1 MTRRIKRWLRPAV
14 LAMVCCTAFAM
25 PGTGTAKD
33 GWTVPLPTLGGTQV
47 WSDVLVRDGWR
58 VQKNLLTGH
67 HRLLDGG
74 DWRRAGVTYE
84 EAVRALDRMAPQSKA
99 KSTDVV
105 VLLHGL
111 GRTRHS
117 MDRMKAAFE
126 ARGHRVIAV
135 GYASTRAGVRDHAER
150 LSGIIDGLKGVR
162 RVQFVTHSYGAF
174 VVRQAVADAPWADRI
189 EVGGIVMLAPPSQGA
204 QLADRLTRFGLYRL
218 VGGGGGQDVTSKG
231 AEHVPLPEDVRLC
244 VIAGGRLDGKG
255 YNPMLEGDND
265 GIVRVEEAR
274 LPDVKDFM
282 VVREVH
288 TFIMNH
294 PETIDAAARFLAG
307 GTCRPD

>member
-1 MTRRIKRWLRPAV
+1 MMRRIKRWLRPAA
-14 LAMVCCTAFAM
+14 LAMMCCAVFAAS
-25 PGTGTAKD
+25 GAGTAKD
-33 GWTVPLPTLGGTQV
+33 GWTLPMPTLGGTQV
-47 WSDVLVRDGWR
+47 WSDVLVRGEWR
-58 VQKNLLTGH
+58 IQKNLLTGH
-67 HRLLDGG
+67 HRLLDGD
-74 DWRRAGVTYE
+74 DWRRAGMTYQD
-84 EAVRALDRMAPQSKA
+84 ALRALDRMAPRSKP
-99 KSTDVV
+99 KSADVV

-117 MDRMKAAFE
+117 VDRMKAALE

-135 GYASTRAGVRDHAER
+135 GYASTRAGVRDHADR
-150 LSGIIDGLKGVR
+150 LSGIIGELQGVR
-162 RVQFVTHSYGAF
+162 QVQFVTHSYGAF

-189 EVGGIVMLAPPSQGA
+189 QVGGIVMLAPPSRGA
-204 QLADRLTRFGLYRL
+204 VLADRLNRFGLYRL
-218 VGGGGGQDVTSKG
+218 IGGGGGQDVTSKG
-231 AEHVPLPEDVRLC
+231 AENVPLPENVRLC

-274 LPDVKDFM
+274 LRGVTDFM

-294 PETIDAAARFLAG
+294 PQTIDAAARFLAG
-307 GTCRPD
+307 GSCVK